1 MKLNRK
7 THKKIALALSVCL
20 IVIWATLGTG
30 ASLAWFADT
39 SPEIKNIFHIAE
51 FDLDVSYRLE
61 DGEYEEINA
70 QTKVFDDETLYE
82 PGYVQVVYL
91 KVENKGTVPFD
102 FKTAVNVTD
111 YTLATNMFGHTF
123 NLQEYLKFGIVS
135 ADTEKAIEEKIVDR
149 EIAKKFAVSKLNNY
163 STDISEVAAKD
174 TVYMALIVYMPEEV
188 DNVANYRGKIVP
200 KVELGVIFSASQKSD

>member
-111 YTLATNMFGHTF
+111 YTLATNVFGHTF

-188 DNVANYRGKIVP
+188 DNVANYRGKTVP

>member
-188 DNVANYRGKIVP
+188 DNVANYRGKTVP